1 MITAAR
7 CAVVMPLM
15 DERGILW
22 KDSSDLLLLFPDKFV
37 YFYVFSLGLLLA
49 NQDTELTQ
57 IHSGRKA
64 ASRISRGVAGH
75 YVSWFERDFRK
86 PTRNLLWFANN
97 IPTVGFGH

>member
-64 ASRISRGVAGH
+64 ASRISRGPCGGPL
-75 YVSWFERDFRK
+75 YMCLGL
-86 PTRNLLWFANN
+86 PTTYLKLKKMS
-97 IPTVGFGH
+97 

>member
-57 IHSGRKA
+57 IPVGGKRRVA
-64 ASRISRGVAGH
+64 FPGVLVAGH
-75 YVSWFERDFRK
+75 HACVLVCQQH
-86 PTRNLLWFANN
+86 T
-97 IPTVGFGH
+97 